1 MDLATPL
8 DIICRIIVRSR
19 EVEAQVPGI
28 DPDNDDP
35 VDDSDDERDV
45 LEDELDETAVDE
57 LRTAIDDLAE
67 DQQIELLA
75 LALVGQGT
83 YDASEWEDALEE
95 AGDDGAEPAIEAAAL
110 PRRRG
115 ADVRAALTEGEDYEL
130 VFAVASRS
138 DRAQLERAWSRAF
151 PRLRLTCIGRF
162 VRAGARSVGAA
173 DLSALHGYEHLR

>member
-1 MDLATPL
+1 MMDLSTPL
-8 DIICRIIVRSR
+8 DLICRIIIRAR

-45 LEDELDETAVDE
+45 LEDELDETATDE

-67 DQQIELLA
+67 DQQTELLA

-95 AGDDGAEPAIEAAAL
+95 AGDKNSEPPDDLLLDMPTLSENLEAGLAA
-110 PRRRG
+110 
-115 ADVRAALTEGEDYEL
+115 
-130 VFAVASRS
+130 F
-138 DRAQLERAWSRAF
+138 
-151 PRLRLTCIGRF
+151 
-162 VRAGARSVGAA
+162 
-173 DLSALHGYEHLR
+173 DLSCEGVGQID